1 MNTEL
6 KMMLAPAVLTLFV
19 SVSAGAQIYK
29 QVDEK
34 GNVTYTDQV
43 PLDGSAPM
51 TLPELSVVEMDSTPE
66 PATEGTD
73 EASEM
78 AGDEATEREPTPREL
93 RRMYRDFR
101 ITRPSQEESLWGT
114 ENMAVI
120 SWGSSTPLREN
131 MRVNVFVDGQQR
143 PSSGSDMIAIR
154 LDRGEHRVYAEL
166 LDGRARRVVT
176 TPTVTFFVKQ
186 YSANFNPSNPA
197 PNNGP

>member
-1 MNTEL
+1 MNTGL
-6 KMMLAPAVLTLFV
+6 KIMLVPASLALAVSLT
-19 SVSAGAQIYK
+19 ATAQIYK

-34 GNVTYTDQV
+34 GNVTYTDQA

-51 TLPELSVVEMDSTPE
+51 TLPELSVVEMDSRPE
-66 PATEGTD
+66 PEAKSVDGAAEAEGDGATEH
-73 EASEM
+73 
-78 AGDEATEREPTPREL
+78 EPTPREL

-101 ITRPSQEESLWGT
+101 ITQPAQEESLWGT

-131 MRVNVFVDGQQR
+131 MRVNVFVDGQQQ
-143 PSSGSDMIAIR
+143 PTSGGDMIALR